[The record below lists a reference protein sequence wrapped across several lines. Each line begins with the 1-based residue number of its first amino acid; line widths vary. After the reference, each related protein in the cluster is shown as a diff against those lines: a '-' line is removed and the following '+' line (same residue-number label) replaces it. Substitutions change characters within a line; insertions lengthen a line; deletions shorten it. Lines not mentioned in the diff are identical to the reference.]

1 MRINEEMKNRI
12 RGEIARNRMNQKQF
26 AETIGYHEKY
36 LSALLNGRLEVSEQF
51 VDMIAGALHTRP
63 EYLKAA
69 DSFRTRE
76 EYIKNTVKG
85 SEELKKAA
93 SVILASAGIES
104 QFNGDEMII
113 FEAGKERRL
122 APESA
127 LTLLSG
133 MTDIV
138 KAYTLSCLNV
148 NIDA

>member
-36 LSALLNGRLEVSEQF
+36 LSALLNGRLEASEHL
-51 VDMIAGALHTRP
+51 VDMIAAALHTRP
-63 EYLKAA
+63 EYLKVV
-69 DSFRTRE
+69 DNFRTRE

-122 APESA
+122 NPESA
-127 LTLLSG
+127 LMLLSG

-148 NIDA
+148 KIDA